1 MNIRFEDWVRYRDKL
16 SKISEKAA
24 DAVRDYV
31 WKEHSG
37 LNDVSAEE
45 IISYTKAVVDRYSD
59 ASSALACQMYDEIA
73 KAQKA
78 FVPPAEPAEAA
89 DYGEVAKAIRGV
101 QKQSPEGKLI
111 GDPAYRFVKR
121 AAADTMLNNAKRDG
135 AEFAWIPSGDG
146 CAFCQMVASRGW
158 QLASNKTV
166 QGNHADHIHAN
177 CKCQFAIR
185 FDGRSTVEGYDPD
198 KLRKQYDDAEGSTW
212 QEKLNSMRRGQYAE
226 KKDLQKSLNRA
237 RTFKSADDLRK
248 VSKSPV
254 LDMTTVDEFRN
265 HFQQY
270 GVSVEGFDKQNVEQI
285 KMSLSGIDDAISALK
300 GAENKIK
307 KIEYNPNLK
316 VYGKM
321 SSDGIMQIGKV
332 GLKDYGTGAHEVAH
346 AFDFY
351 KSGGDRTSYS
361 EELVEKA
368 RKNLKLR
375 RNSKEYM
382 QQLIQITG
390 SAGDAEKPYEVFA
403 FGIETH
409 MSGIK
414 NDLSKEIF
422 RLATE
427 ETV

>member
-1 MNIRFEDWVRYRDKL
+1 
-16 SKISEKAA
+16 
-24 DAVRDYV
+24 
-31 WKEHSG
+31 
-37 LNDVSAEE
+37 
-45 IISYTKAVVDRYSD
+45 
-59 ASSALACQMYDEIA
+59 
-73 KAQKA
+73 
-78 FVPPAEPAEAA
+78 
-89 DYGEVAKAIRGV
+89 
-101 QKQSPEGKLI
+101 
-111 GDPAYRFVKR
+111 
-121 AAADTMLNNAKRDG
+121 MLNNAKRDG

-285 KMSLSGIDDAISALK
+285 KMSLSGVDDAISALK

-307 KIEYNPNLK
+307 KIQYNPNLK

-321 SSDGIMQIGKV
+321 SSDGIMQIGKA
-332 GLKDYGTGAHEVAH
+332 GLKDYGTGAHEVA
-346 AFDFY
+346 F
-351 KSGGDRTSYS
+351 
-361 EELVEKA
+361 
-368 RKNLKLR
+368 
-375 RNSKEYM
+375 
-382 QQLIQITG
+382 
-390 SAGDAEKPYEVFA
+390 VF
-403 FGIETH
+403 
-409 MSGIK
+409 
-414 NDLSKEIF
+414 
-422 RLATE
+422 
-427 ETV
+427 

>member
-78 FVPPAEPAEAA
+78 FVPPAEAA

-285 KMSLSGIDDAISALK
+285 KMS
-300 GAENKIK
+300 
-307 KIEYNPNLK
+307 
-316 VYGKM
+316 
-321 SSDGIMQIGKV
+321 
-332 GLKDYGTGAHEVAH
+332 
-346 AFDFY
+346 
-351 KSGGDRTSYS
+351 
-361 EELVEKA
+361 
-368 RKNLKLR
+368 
-375 RNSKEYM
+375 
-382 QQLIQITG
+382 
-390 SAGDAEKPYEVFA
+390 
-403 FGIETH
+403 
-409 MSGIK
+409 
-414 NDLSKEIF
+414 
-422 RLATE
+422 
-427 ETV
+427 

>member
-1 MNIRFEDWVRYRDKL
+1 MNIRLEDWVRYRDKI

-135 AEFAWIPSGDG
+135 AEFAWIPSVDG

-158 QLASNKTV
+158 QPASNKTV

-185 FDGRSTVEGYDPD
+185 FDKNLSVEGYDPD
-198 KLRKQYDDAEGSTW
+198 ELKRQYDAAEGSG
-212 QEKLNSMRRGQYAE
+212 SR
-226 KKDLQKSLNRA
+226 QKIN
-237 RTFKSADDLRK
+237 
-248 VSKSPV
+248 
-254 LDMTTVDEFRN
+254 
-265 HFQQY
+265 Y
-270 GVSVEGFDKQNVEQI
+270 
-285 KMSLSGIDDAISALK
+285 
-300 GAENKIK
+300 
-307 KIEYNPNLK
+307 
-316 VYGKM
+316 
-321 SSDGIMQIGKV
+321 
-332 GLKDYGTGAHEVAH
+332 
-346 AFDFY
+346 
-351 KSGGDRTSYS
+351 
-361 EELVEKA
+361 
-368 RKNLKLR
+368 LR
-375 RNSKEYM
+375 RK
-382 QQLIQITG
+382 Q
-390 SAGDAEKPYEVFA
+390 
-403 FGIETH
+403 
-409 MSGIK
+409 
-414 NDLSKEIF
+414 
-422 RLATE
+422 
-427 ETV
+427 